1 MNTRIQA
8 LTAGALAAIAA
19 SVAIPALTGAQA
31 SPARSA
37 RVAHAR
43 PGASQADQLR
53 AIERTRLHALVDA
66 DTATARRLMAADFQA
81 VTPSRRHAL
90 ARRTTSA
97 SVAAGVID
105 YLVFEPVS
113 RIAVRRSGDS
123 AALRYKVSF
132 DLVAGGTR
140 VDPQGVDHRA
150 LGTPRRALADR
161 LGAGHRD
168 PEQLRPVPPVDRAAR
183 ALVRRPAFARLADT
197 PASEAKAER
206 RKRGR
211 FARHRS
217 QVRSTPSRC
226 RMRRSG
232 VRLRDGRPCTA
243 NPQAP

>member
-37 RVAHAR
+37 HVAHAR

-53 AIERTRLHALVDA
+53 ALERTRLHALVDA
-66 DTATARRLMAADFQA
+66 DTATARQLMAGDFQA
-81 VTPSRRHAL
+81 VTPTGDTL
-90 ARRTTSA
+90 ARKDYLGA
-97 SVAAGVID
+97 VAAGVID

-140 VDPQGVDHRA
+140 VTHKGWITE
-150 LGTPRRALADR
+150 LW
-161 LGAGHRD
+161 
-168 PEQLRPVPPVDRAAR
+168 
-183 ALVRRPAFARLADT
+183 
-197 PASEAKAER
+197 ER
-206 RKRGR
+206 
-211 FARHRS
+211 
-217 QVRSTPSRC
+217 
-226 RMRRSG
+226 
-232 VRLRDGRPCTA
+232 RDGRWLIVWEQATA
-243 NPQAP
+243 IPNNFDLFLQSIEPPGHS